1 MTYEGKSSAGLQSVY
16 APEFWAQEALIV
28 LENNLVLANLVHR
41 DFEQAVARAGDIV
54 NTRKPAAF
62 TAQDFV
68 EASGIDLQDAS
79 ATNVAVTL
87 DKYKDVSF
95 ALPAKAGSMAVQ
107 NLLDEFIVPAM
118 SAHAQAI
125 DADLAALYK
134 DLYYYYGTA
143 GTTPDGVDDL
153 VGVRKIMNANMV
165 PLERRRLIIDEE
177 AEFKLLQIAAFYEAD
192 KVGDQG
198 TALREASLGRKFGLD
213 IYMDQN
219 IAGHTPGTWVD
230 ESGSILVNS
239 DSCAVGDTS
248 CPIDAIT
255 TGKTIKVGDLFKVAD
270 DDQPYVII
278 QEAAASAGAATI
290 HFSPPAR
297 TIWAEDAAVTVIAGH
312 TANLAFHRNA
322 FALVTRPLA
331 PPLGGNVR
339 STVMSY
345 NGIGLRVSIGY
356 DLQYKQDVV
365 SIDLLYGVKT
375 LDPELA
381 VRLLG

>member
-1 MTYEGKSSAGLQSVY
+1 MTYGGKSSADLQSVY

-41 DFEQAVARAGDIV
+41 DFEQTVARSGDLI

-68 EASGIDLQDAS
+68 ETSGIDLQDAG
-79 ATNVAVTL
+79 AANVAVSL
-87 DKYKDVSF
+87 NKYKDVSF
-95 ALPAKAGSMAVQ
+95 ALPSKAGSMSVRS
-107 NLLDEFIVPAM
+107 LVEEFIVPAM

-134 DLYYYYGTA
+134 DVYYYHGTA
-143 GTTPDGVDDL
+143 GTTPDGVDDI
-153 VGVRKIMNANMV
+153 VGARKIMNTNKV
-165 PLERRRLIIDEE
+165 PLERRRLVMDEE
-177 AEFKLLQIAAFYEAD
+177 AEYKFLQLAAFYEAD

-213 IYMDQN
+213 MYMDQN
-219 IAGHTPGTWVD
+219 IQDHTVGTWVD
-230 ESGSILVNS
+230 DSGSILVNS
-239 DSCAVGDTS
+239 GSCAVGDTS
-248 CPIDAIT
+248 CPVDAIT
-255 TGKTIKVGDLFKVAD
+255 TGKTIKAGDMFTVAN
-270 DDQPYVII
+270 DDQPYVIT
-278 QEAAASAGAATI
+278 QDATAASSAATLN
-290 HFSPPAR
+290 FSPGAK
-297 TIWAEDAAVTVIAGH
+297 TVWAEDAAVTVIAGH

-345 NGIGLRVSIGY
+345 NGVGLRVSIGY